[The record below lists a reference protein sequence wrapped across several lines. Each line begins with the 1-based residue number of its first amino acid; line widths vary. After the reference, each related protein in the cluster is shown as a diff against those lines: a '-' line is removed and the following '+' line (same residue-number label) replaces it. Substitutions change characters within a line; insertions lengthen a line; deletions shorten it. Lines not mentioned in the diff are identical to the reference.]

1 MADVVLPAGQRSVGQ
16 WFNVSAFNRVS
27 SQQLGSNIVTMSSS
41 ISQVRAPSVN
51 NWDMSVIKN
60 IQVKERLNLQFNTQF
75 INALN
80 HPQFTAPNTSPTS
93 TAFGQ
98 LTGAYAWQ
106 RIIEFGLKIAF

>member
-1 MADVVLPAGQRSVGQ
+1 
-16 WFNVSAFNRVS
+16 
-27 SQQLGSNIVTMSSS
+27 MSSS

-51 NWDMSVIKN
+51 NWDMSAIKN
-60 IQVKERLNLQFNTQF
+60 TQIKERLHLQFTTQF

-106 RIIEFGLKIAF
+106 RIIEFGMKIAF